1 MNKPFLSRLS
11 PRAVLSA
18 TAALATV
25 FAISGGAA
33 GAAST
38 DPVTYSAD
46 LAAVPLNTP
55 DGAATGQVTVELD
68 GNQATVT
75 EKVSGLADTLPT
87 DTATLASLG
96 IPDAF
101 AGKPFPHVQHV
112 HIMGQGTC
120 PSSSADANGDGVIST
135 VEGHDAYGMIGTTF
149 SKSGAT
155 DASTATD
162 VTLAPGGGSYTY
174 TRTFTMNQD
183 TVDAVESGK
192 GVVVVHGLNPA
203 TAPKASLTT
212 PNSLDVT
219 LPGQDKKVA
228 LIATAPAICG
238 VLTAATPTS
247 PDAPSTT
254 APQMHA
260 MPAGGAATGGGST
273 SGIQDEALFAIG
285 GLLLAGGFVVLI
297 ARRRIA
303 S

>member
-1 MNKPFLSRLS
+1 MKTPFLSTFS
-11 PRAVLSA
+11 AKAMLSA

-25 FAISGGAA
+25 FAISGGPA
-33 GAAST
+33 GAASA
-38 DPVTYSAD
+38 DPVTYTAD

-55 DGAATGQVTVELD
+55 DGAASGHVTVKLEGD
-68 GNQATVT
+68 QATVT
-75 EKVSGLADTLPT
+75 EKVSGLGDKLPT

-96 IPDAF
+96 IPAAF

-112 HIMGQGTC
+112 HIMGQGKC
-120 PSSSADANGDGVIST
+120 PAASADANGDGVIST
-135 VEGHDAYGMIGTTF
+135 VEGHDSYGMIGTTL
-149 SKSGAT
+149 STKGAT

-162 VTLAPGGGSYTY
+162 VTVAPGGGSFTY

-183 TVDAVESGK
+183 TIDSLTSGK
-192 GVVVVHGLNPA
+192 AVAVVHGLNPE

-219 LPGQDKKVA
+219 LPGQDKKLA
-228 LIATAPAICG
+228 LIGTAPAICG

-247 PDAPSTT
+247 PQAPATM

-273 SGIQDEALFAIG
+273 SGLQDEALFAIG
-285 GLLLAGGFVVLI
+285 GLLLAGGFAVLI